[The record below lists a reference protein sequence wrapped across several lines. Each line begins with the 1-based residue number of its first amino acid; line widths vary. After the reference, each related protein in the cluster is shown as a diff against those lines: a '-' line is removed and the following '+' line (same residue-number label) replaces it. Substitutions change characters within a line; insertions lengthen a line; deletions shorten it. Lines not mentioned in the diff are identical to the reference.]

1 MTIVHL
7 PIMTIMDDNSAY
19 ICTYDKNCAPPRQKL
34 ETQLCSCLQSKGG
47 LGLGPEHF
55 HNDHGSDYFPDHDF
69 NYDRDDDHHLGVLG
83 VHDHHHLGVL
93 GVHDHHHH
101 IGDLVPRFAVLNQ
114 TMRRS

>member
-19 ICTYDKNCAPPRQKL
+19 ICTYDNNSTPPRQKL

-55 HNDHGSDYFPDHDF
+55 FMMMIVAVII
-69 NYDRDDDHHLGVLG
+69 LMIQIMTVIMIEMMIIVL
-83 VHDHHHLGVL
+83 VFM
-93 GVHDHHHH
+93 
-101 IGDLVPRFAVLNQ
+101 IIILVSLVFMIIIILVTWSQGLLSWTSR
-114 TMRRS
+114 